1 MPFLPSDAADS
12 CLERA
17 QRLLDLADAKLPVKI
32 AKNDLRRMALVM
44 AVAAIDSYLHG
55 IILRR
60 IADVRR
66 RKPLPNELCRLGM
79 AFSDLAHL
87 ADNSI
92 NARRQGRDARPW
104 VQVKKA
110 LQARLLKEAFQSSEQ
125 VARAFNMAG
134 IQSGWS
140 KIASELGESTHKIM
154 GRLDALVDRRNRIVH
169 EGDLKRA
176 SRPRGR
182 RFNHTDVDKVREDV
196 DWVGSLIEAMEKVV
210 ENHR

>member
-1 MPFLPSDAADS
+1 MPFLPSQAAES

-32 AKNDLRRMALVM
+32 AKNDLRRMSLVM
-44 AVAAIDSYLHG
+44 AVAAVDSYLHG
-55 IILRR
+55 IVLRR

-66 RKPLPNELCRLGM
+66 RAHLPGELCRLGM

-87 ADNSI
+87 ADSSI
-92 NARRQGRDARPW
+92 DARRQGHDARPW

-110 LQARLLKEAFQSSEQ
+110 LQARLSKEAFQSYEQ

-134 IQSGWS
+134 VVDGWS
-140 KIASELGESTHKIM
+140 KIALELGESAQKIK

-176 SRPRGR
+176 SRPRR
-182 RFNHTDVDKVREDV
+182 RQFNHTDVDKVRKDV
-196 DWVGSLIEAMEKVV
+196 DWVASLIKAMEDVV
-210 ENHR
+210 NHHG